1 MTLSEQN
8 ARGLCIVIPV
18 FNEEESVSKVIDEW
32 DAEISRHTRDF
43 LLLVINDGSTD
54 GTTQVLERLQA
65 QLGPRLKIIHHTNR
79 GHGQSCLAGYRW
91 AVTERYCFVLQVD
104 SDGQSDPQFFRDVW
118 SRRNDFD
125 VLYGRRVTRDDG
137 WRRAL
142 ASRIVKWVVWAVNH
156 VWCVDPNVPYRLMRT
171 EMLPPLLPRI
181 PGDFNLANV
190 ALAVLLKKSPGV
202 RHGAV
207 PINFR
212 KRYGGQ
218 PKVRLGQFGGKAR
231 ELVRQLRSLNRNS
244 P

>member
-1 MTLSEQN
+1 MTVTEQS
-8 ARGLCIVIPV
+8 ARELCIVIPV
-18 FNEEESVSKVIDEW
+18 YNEEESVRRVIEEW
-32 DAEISRHTRDF
+32 NIEVSRHTRDF

-54 GTTQVLERLQA
+54 GTTRVLEQLQNE
-65 QLGPRLKIIHHTNR
+65 LGPRLKVIHHSNR
-79 GHGQSCLAGYRW
+79 GHGQSCLTGYRW
-91 AVTERYCFVLQVD
+91 AVAEQYRFVLQVD
-104 SDGQSDPQFFRDVW
+104 SDGQSDPQFFNDVW
-118 SRRNDFD
+118 SRRNEFD
-125 VLYGRRVTRDDG
+125 VIYGRRVTRDDG

-142 ASRIVKWVVWAVNH
+142 ASSIVKWVVFAVNRA
-156 VWCVDPNVPYRLMRT
+156 WCVDPNVPYRLMRT
-171 EMLPPLLPRI
+171 EILSPLLPRI
-181 PGDFNLANV
+181 PADFNLANV

-231 ELVRQLRSLNRNS
+231 ELVGQLRNFNRNS